1 MIYSQNALDP
11 TENISYA
18 EGRVTKTNHSANTVE
33 VTVDNAV
40 YGGLPIEYESVEARP
55 ESYAFSVN
63 DPVVVRQYKG
73 VPSHITGF
81 KDRLWPFVPM
91 PAEAYETDNFI
102 LSSGLLHRTEF
113 VRSPKA
119 AFNTAYEAMK
129 KKTCAVSTPTYINQ
143 PAPDDTNG
151 KIYSLQVH
159 QTTNVYTRL
168 TRYYFG
174 SEFIYETYN
183 EETTSGV
190 FNGTRSNVIT
200 AHVDPISG
208 AAFMIYQVNTFTDW
222 KPQTSGRVDFDF
234 YLYSSLGIHEKI
246 ASAYALITG
255 ASSPVYGE
263 CIGYDTT
270 GFYCE
275 DTADTGF
282 FISGFYTCAVNPF
295 TADSGVNT
303 VSQGEYLKYGR
314 FIQSWAPDGY
324 GTSVSDYNCDE
335 NGNIEL
341 AAGLYV
347 SPDGNIYKKKR

>member
-18 EGRVTKTNHSANTVE
+18 EGRVTKTNHTENTVE
-33 VTVDNAV
+33 VAV
-40 YGGLPIEYESVEARP
+40 SGAAYGDLPIVYESADGKP
-55 ESYAFSVN
+55 ESYAFSVS
-63 DPVVVRQYKG
+63 DTVVVRLYKG
-73 VPSHITGF
+73 VPSHIIGF
-81 KDRLWPFVPM
+81 KDRLWSFVPM
-91 PAEAYETDNFI
+91 PAEVYETDNFI
-102 LSSGLLHRTEF
+102 MSSGLLHRTELI
-113 VRSPKA
+113 RSQKA
-119 AFNTAYEAMK
+119 AFNRAYEAMK
-129 KKTCAVSTPTYINQ
+129 KRTCAVSTPTYINE

-208 AAFMIYQVNTFTDW
+208 AAFVIYQINTFTDW

-234 YLYSSLGIHEKI
+234 YLYSSLGTHEKI
-246 ASAYALITG
+246 ASAYTIVTG

-263 CIGYDTT
+263 CIGYETT

-275 DTADTGF
+275 DTAGTGF
-282 FISGFYTCAVNPF
+282 FIGGFYTCSVNPF
-295 TADSGVNT
+295 TAASGTNT
-303 VSQGEYLKYGR
+303 VSTGAYIKYSR

-324 GTSVSDYNCDE
+324 GTSVINYNCDE

-341 AAGLYV
+341 TDGLYV